1 MEETL
6 RNLIREILEKEQEDL
21 EEFSGVAALGGGP
34 MMPLGVDATYPSNKK
49 KKKKKV
55 NELNVVAGAV
65 LPLRIDANRNGIP
78 DNLDLNGTNNFL
90 FREPSETY
98 LDSVE
103 CLARSFG
110 GSETPFKNK
119 SQVKKFLRY
128 EY

>member
-6 RNLIREILEKEQEDL
+6 RNLIREILEEEQEDL

-34 MMPLGVDATYPSNKK
+34 MMPLGVDATYPSSRK

-65 LPLRIDANRNGIP
+65 LPLSIDANRNGIP
-78 DNLDLNGTNNFL
+78 DNLESNVISNSL
-90 FREPSETY
+90 FREPSEVY
-98 LDSVE
+98 SDSVE

-110 GSETPFKNK
+110 GSKTPFKNK
-119 SQVKKFLRY
+119 SQAKKFLRRDY
-128 EY
+128 